1 MAWWKQNKCNNYS
14 DLVALWQTCRN
25 KEKGKPLNTGHR
37 LLLAGEK
44 FIITYNSYPI
54 AYITPDNIVELVNDR
69 LSVALYKTLPI
80 LVMRYGQDKYRVDH
94 TSKAKTR
101 DTHDYWLDFNE
112 FKSEAHPQYFEG
124 IRFNLLTG
132 ECVNR
137 LPDLKY
143 RAIPEVSRQWK
154 RDIGAWQKGWK
165 VRQRMGVTLA
175 YEDSISRGFQYNA
188 LVRTSLNK
196 PHEER
201 LSEVVRFIKAQD
213 FSIDAFIY
221 LRHYGAMYN
230 PNLDIDIGLKVLF
243 GKYRDELRKIYGVF
257 G

>member
-14 DLVALWQTCRN
+14 DLVALWQTCRS
-25 KEKGKPLNTGHR
+25 KERGKPLNTGHR

-80 LVMRYGQDKYRVDH
+80 LVMRYDQDKYRVDH
-94 TSKAKTR
+94 TNKAKTR

-154 RDIGAWQKGWK
+154 RDIGAWQRGWK
-165 VRQRMGVTLA
+165 VRQRMGVTEGYERDILA
-175 YEDSISRGFQYNA
+175 LEHIA
-188 LVRTSLNK
+188 LVRAILDQ

-201 LSEVVRFIKAQD
+201 LREVVKCIKEQD
-213 FSIDAFIY
+213 FSVGAYEY

-230 PNLDIDIGLKVLF
+230 PNLDVEAGLKALF
-243 GKYRDELRKIYGVF
+243 GRYRDDLRKIYGVF

>member
-54 AYITPDNIVELVNDR
+54 AHITPDNIVELVNDR

-94 TSKAKTR
+94 TNKAKTR

-154 RDIGAWQKGWK
+154 RDITAWQRGWK
-165 VRQRMGVTLA
+165 VRQRMGVTEGYERDILA
-175 YEDSISRGFQYNA
+175 LEHHPTVYGI
-188 LVRTSLNK
+188 LNQ

-201 LSEVVRFIKAQD
+201 LKQVVKCIKEQD
-213 FSIDAFIY
+213 FSVGAYVY

-230 PNLDIDIGLKVLF
+230 TNLDVEAGLTYLF
-243 GKYRDELRKIYGVF
+243 SRYRDELRKIYGVF